1 MLVEGIRC
9 FPLEERPFFRTV
21 GNIPLFVDH
30 SILPI
35 VAIQFRIMRK
45 NAPIRNGL
53 RSEGYAGLCRGGED
67 GAGFSVR
74 RATPVRLDPQP
85 VGNIFSP
92 EDRYLLP
99 A

>member
-35 VAIQFRIMRK
+35 VAIQFGSCAKMR
-45 NAPIRNGL
+45 L
-53 RSEGYAGLCRGGED
+53 SETD
-67 GAGFSVR
+67 
-74 RATPVRLDPQP
+74 
-85 VGNIFSP
+85 
-92 EDRYLLP
+92 
-99 A
+99 